1 MNKDRTEQGSPV
13 LEDSLNFAKSFLGR
27 DLSKQEIT
35 GFIDLAE
42 VYGAEEVN
50 EKLRD
55 INEKLRDIVGGIREE
70 KKVAEYLDGLLE
82 KKGLSL
88 VDIVAIDFGYGD
100 GTDFKRSRVIFIG
113 PAS

>member
-1 MNKDRTEQGSPV
+1 MDKDRMEQGSPV

-42 VYGAEEVN
+42 VHGAAEV
-50 EKLRD
+50 
-55 INEKLRDIVGGIREE
+55 NEKLRDIVGGIREE
-70 KKVAEYLDGLLE
+70 KNVAEYLDGLLKE
-82 KKGLSL
+82 KGLSL
-88 VDIVAIDFGYGD
+88 VDIVAIGFGYGD
-100 GTDFKRSRVIFIG
+100 DTDFKRSRVIFIG